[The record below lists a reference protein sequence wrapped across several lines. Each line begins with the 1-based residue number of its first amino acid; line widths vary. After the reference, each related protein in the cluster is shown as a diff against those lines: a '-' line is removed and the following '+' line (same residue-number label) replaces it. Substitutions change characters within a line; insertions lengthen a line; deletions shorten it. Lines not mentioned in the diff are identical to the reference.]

1 MEPDSSKEKTMLA
14 RVQKWGNSL
23 ALRLPKA
30 LAEEAEIHLDS
41 PVEITIR
48 DHMIVIE
55 PMRKKRRYELDE
67 LLSGVRPENL
77 HGETDFGGPVGTE
90 VW

>member
-1 MEPDSSKEKTMLA
+1 MLA

-30 LAEEAEIHLDS
+30 LTEEANVHLDS
-41 PVEITIR
+41 PVEITVR
-48 DHMIVIE
+48 DHTIVIE
-55 PMRKKRRYELDE
+55 PVREKKAYDLDE
-67 LLSGVRPENL
+67 LLAGVKPGNL
-77 HGETDFGGPVGTE
+77 HGESDFGGPVGRE